1 MHARTLTGP
10 QQWSLPPQQSALQP
24 WQVPWHT
31 PGCPAAAARAG
42 ARAGAGRQ
50 GRLVS
55 GWLLLIGTQQV
66 QVQSHTLACAET
78 QQLPEAS
85 ASAASA
91 GAGSS
96 TGCRQQAAPHPDVLC
111 PHALVKGEG
120 LVEALHQRVG
130 LAGEPPAPQLLLL
143 AARGRRSCLRRC
155 RSLHTAGQAG
165 TYVGAV
171 FVSLCVPSD
180 KTNPLPGTES
190 AVWQW
195 RQEQAAPPPLA
206 HHGNHLPP
214 AWDSS
219 LRHGKCIVVR
229 ECRRPVCTVSCIRK
243 ATSIRA
249 YPSHDMAPPGS
260 LLLR

>member
-1 MHARTLTGP
+1 VHARTLTGP

-31 PGCPAAAARAG
+31 PGCPAEAARAG

-50 GRLVS
+50 GGLVKAAAT
-55 GWLLLIGTQQV
+55 GHAACPGPI
-66 QVQSHTLACAET
+66 SHPCLCRDPTT
-78 QQLPEAS
+78 P
-85 ASAASA
+85 
-91 GAGSS
+91 SS
-96 TGCRQQAAPHPDVLC
+96 VSSSSVSSSGCRQQRVQTAAAPHPDVLC

-180 KTNPLPGTES
+180 KTNPFPGNES

-195 RQEQAAPPPLA
+195 RQGQAAPPPLA